1 MRQIRIYGILILVA
15 LLTTIYV
22 LSNSGR
28 FHIVDEVSMYAVTES
43 LALRGEV
50 DTNAIAWTQWVNSPG
65 EVLGAFGPD
74 GQVFSKKG
82 PALSFLAAPWYL
94 LLHLFR
100 YFNIHVGQLQATL
113 LFNAFVTAATAAV
126 LWLTVLRLG
135 YGDRTGMALGLLFG
149 LATIAWPYAK
159 QFFGEPLSAL
169 ALLTTFYGLLAWRQ
183 DGRKRW
189 LALAGLAAGAVLA
202 TVNAHAVLVAVLL
215 VWSVADRLLSRDPE
229 RTRSGLS
236 GMALFVV
243 PILVTGVLLVAYN
256 LIRFGSPLD
265 TGYHF
270 ESGEGFTTPIWQGL
284 WGLLFSPYRSVFLHT
299 PLFIASVLAF
309 VPFFRR
315 NRSEAIAIASLSAS
329 LILLYSAWW
338 MWWGGFAWGP
348 RFLVPLTP
356 FWVLL
361 LAPVVQGLA
370 MGSWRPPRRSESGA
384 GHSTAAFVLFWVTAA
399 LAAVSL
405 VVQVG
410 AVSMNFVNYEIL
422 LRGLYPTDWNNPL
435 AYGPPAQS
443 LGALFDSP
451 VFGQFRLMAQNLVG
465 NTDVAWLW
473 ADGTVLWLVVLTGA
487 AAVVTLVSL
496 LIIWWVLLE
505 DGEGGGGWHMS
516 MPTVVLVVVLPI
528 VVTATWIGEVGR
540 DPIYGVVGEG
550 YRAIVDDICKVA
562 DSSDAFVNVVPTGYQ
577 IPMNW
582 VAGACSLPLP
592 TFGYATDSAEHPEA
606 LAVLD
611 RLMQDHD
618 HLFFVTYGVQPN
630 DPDNT
635 VERWLGTNAFKS
647 EDTWYGDYRLVQYA
661 TPLRLTGVEERPIN
675 QALLGKQAEQVTI
688 LSSRAP
694 SVASTGEP
702 IPIQIAFQLEAPTT
716 QNLRWFVQ
724 LLGAGNIP
732 LAQLDTGPEDNYTT
746 FASLPAREALVEKA
760 GLMVPSNTPQGE
772 YRLIAGLYNPDAGG
786 ARLVTV
792 AGPDFVDLGTVR
804 VVPGE

>member
-1 MRQIRIYGILILVA
+1 MA
-15 LLTTIYV
+15 
-22 LSNSGR
+22 
-28 FHIVDEVSMYAVTES
+28 
-43 LALRGEV
+43 
-50 DTNAIAWTQWVNSPG
+50 
-65 EVLGAFGPD
+65 
-74 GQVFSKKG
+74 
-82 PALSFLAAPWYL
+82 
-94 LLHLFR
+94 
-100 YFNIHVGQLQATL
+100 
-113 LFNAFVTAATAAV
+113 AATAVIPGQGKLEQERPAS
-126 LWLTVLRLG
+126 
-135 YGDRTGMALGLLFG
+135 FG
-149 LATIAWPYAK
+149 
-159 QFFGEPLSAL
+159 
-169 ALLTTFYGLLAWRQ
+169 
-183 DGRKRW
+183 RW
-189 LALAGLAAGAVLA
+189 LAL
-202 TVNAHAVLVAVLL
+202 
-215 VWSVADRLLSRDPE
+215 W
-229 RTRSGLS
+229 
-236 GMALFVV
+236 
-243 PILVTGVLLVAYN
+243 
-256 LIRFGSPLD
+256 
-265 TGYHF
+265 
-270 ESGEGFTTPIWQGL
+270 
-284 WGLLFSPYRSVFLHT
+284 
-299 PLFIASVLAF
+299 
-309 VPFFRR
+309 
-315 NRSEAIAIASLSAS
+315 
-329 LILLYSAWW
+329 
-338 MWWGGFAWGP
+338 
-348 RFLVPLTP
+348 
-356 FWVLL
+356 
-361 LAPVVQGLA
+361 
-370 MGSWRPPRRSESGA
+370 
-384 GHSTAAFVLFWVTAA
+384 
-399 LAAVSL
+399 
-405 VVQVG
+405 
-410 AVSMNFVNYEIL
+410 
-422 LRGLYPTDWNNPL
+422 
-435 AYGPPAQS
+435 
-443 LGALFDSP
+443 
-451 VFGQFRLMAQNLVG
+451 
-465 NTDVAWLW
+465 
-473 ADGTVLWLVVLTGA
+473 
-487 AAVVTLVSL
+487 
-496 LIIWWVLLE
+496 
-505 DGEGGGGWHMS
+505 
-516 MPTVVLVVVLPI
+516 VVLVVVLPI

-688 LSSRAP
+688 LSSRSP